1 MNYQSK
7 ESCRNI
13 EDVTD
18 GADSQPRCAVA
29 SGSASEMI
37 ITDADVNLCLG
48 SGELLPCPFCG
59 AWAMSAGELT
69 PNGRATCWKVSC
81 TGSKGLVPD
90 CCASVWATHPDQ
102 STARRI
108 AVERWN
114 RRKPNDNG
122 EPRSPKT

>member
-1 MNYQSK
+1 MLS
-7 ESCRNI
+7 
-13 EDVTD
+13 V
-18 GADSQPRCAVA
+18 GASPEQQAQPARCALA
-29 SGSASEMI
+29 TRSASEMI

-90 CCASVWATHPDQ
+90 CCASVWATHRDQ
-102 STARRI
+102 STARRT

-114 RRKPNDNG
+114 RRQPNEKLCNSPG
-122 EPRSPKT
+122 SGASPKEKTL